1 MSLNTN
7 TLHTLCLT
15 YNHESFIKDTL
26 NGFAIQQTTFP
37 VVYVIIDDASTD
49 HTVDVLNNFLK
60 EHFILND
67 PTFGFDKETDYGH
80 VTFARHKNNTNCLF
94 AVIRLKE
101 NHYRIAKSKYQYY
114 KDWVNTKYVAL
125 CEGDDYWTDPLK
137 LQKQVDF
144 LEANED
150 FSICFHEAKVFN
162 QAEGKFIEDVIRC
175 VPSETDIMELARGN
189 YIHTL
194 TVVYRN
200 NPLVIND
207 MSKITG
213 IITMDYVLHML
224 NAKYGKI
231 KKLPD
236 CMAVYRMNNGSVW
249 GTKEEAYRLPLWN
262 EMLIKIMPFFDEKVQ
277 SILHEQYLQN
287 CKDLF
292 LLGGEKVR
300 SSLAYRLGYS
310 ILHPFKKLG
319 PHKS

>member
-7 TLHTLCLT
+7 TLHTLCLA

-37 VVYVIIDDASTD
+37 VVYVIIDDASID

-60 EHFILND
+60 EHFILDD

-114 KDWVNTKYVAL
+114 KDWANTKYVAL

-162 QAEGKFIEDVIRC
+162 QAEGKFIEDGIRC

-189 YIHTL
+189 FIHTM

-207 MSKITG
+207 LAKING
-213 IITMDYVLHML
+213 IITGDYVLHML

-287 CKDLF
+287 SKDLF
-292 LLGGEKVR
+292 FLGGEKVR

-319 PHKS
+319 YQKS